1 MTEAE
6 NDARDLEVISLL
18 AEALPMIDPPPAARS
33 RFRQALQRARFAPF
47 AREIADKLA
56 LSSDAVLRALER
68 VGDDDAWIGLPTG
81 LRILP
86 IHGRVVIAR
95 LRAGTRIPRHHH
107 ATREFTYVLEGAL
120 VTAGVEHRRAA
131 CLDMAPG
138 TQHDELR
145 VSEHADCTVVF
156 ARF

>member
-1 MTEAE
+1 MTEA
-6 NDARDLEVISLL
+6 NDADRDLELMSLL
-18 AEALPMIDPPPAARS
+18 VEALPVIEPSPDARS

-47 AREIADKLA
+47 AREIAAQLSICFESVRAA
-56 LSSDAVLRALER
+56 LDR
-68 VGDDDAWIGLPTG
+68 VDDGDAWIGLPTG

-86 IHGRVVIAR
+86 VHGRVVIAR
-95 LRAGTRIPRHHH
+95 LRAGTRIPRHRH

-120 VTAGVEHRRAA
+120 ISAGVEHCRAA
-131 CLDMAPG
+131 CLDMPPG
-138 TQHDELR
+138 SEHDDLR